1 MKDKLLMILFVLVLG
16 SILTTTLVG
25 VNNFTTPI
33 IQKNEEIKLKSNV
46 LNALDIEYDVESVEQ
61 TFLNNVK
68 TVEKNDTTYFISAN
82 GDYALPYEGSGLW
95 GPITGILAMGPDLIS
110 IAGITI
116 MHQEETP
123 GLGSRIAEV
132 PYLEAFVGKRFSPAL
147 ELVQPGKG
155 GGNTQIDSISGATM
169 SSKAFVLILNAEQE
183 RYRELL
189 GGSR

>member
-1 MKDKLLMILFVLVLG
+1 MKDKLIMILFVLVLG

-33 IQKNEEIKLKSNV
+33 IEKNEEIRLKSNV
-46 LNALDIEYDVESVEQ
+46 LNALEISYTAQTVEQ

-68 TVEKNDTTYFISAN
+68 TVEKDGTTYFISAN

-95 GPITGILAMGPDLIS
+95 GPITGILAMGPDLTSIS
-110 IAGITI
+110 GITI

-123 GLGSRIAEV
+123 GLGSRIAEA
-132 PYLEAFVGKRFSPAL
+132 PYLEMFVGKQFSPAL

-155 GGNTQIDSISGATM
+155 GGSSQIDSISGATM
-169 SSKAFVLILNAEQE
+169 SSKAFVLILNAEQA
-183 RYRELL
+183 RYQKLL
-189 GGSR
+189 GGGR